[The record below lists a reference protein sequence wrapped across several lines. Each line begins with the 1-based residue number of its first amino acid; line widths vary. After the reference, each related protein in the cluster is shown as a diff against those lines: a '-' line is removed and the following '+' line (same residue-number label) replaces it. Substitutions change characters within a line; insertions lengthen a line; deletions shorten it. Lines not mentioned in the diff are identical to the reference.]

1 MEKIRADRRSIYF
14 FRIVVNIG
22 ENNNIKPFYT
32 RRMQAMAENTAQ
44 YGWDASM
51 GISLYEKIRQ
61 DMKTSMLKKDTA
73 VRDTMRLIM
82 GAFPE
87 ITVPITLE
95 SGKKSTRAKTPEEIT
110 DEDIHNIIRKFVKS
124 EKTVLEIKKETSS
137 DYLALLESYLPKMAT
152 TEEIEA
158 WIKSNV
164 DFSGIKSPMQAMG
177 TVMKHFGKLAD
188 GNQVKGILQ
197 GMTVKK

>member
-1 MEKIRADRRSIYF
+1 
-14 FRIVVNIG
+14 
-22 ENNNIKPFYT
+22 
-32 RRMQAMAENTAQ
+32 MAENKAQ

-51 GISLYEKIRQ
+51 GISLYDKIRQ

-95 SGKKSTRAKTPEEIT
+95 SGKKSTRTKPPEEIT
-110 DEDIHNIIRKFVKS
+110 DEDIQNIIRKFVKS
-124 EKTVLEIKKETSS
+124 EKTVLELKNEDSS
-137 DYLALLESYLPKMAT
+137 DYLELLESYLPKMAT

-164 DFSGIKSPMQAMG
+164 DFSTIKSPMQAMG

-197 GMTVKK
+197 GMNVEK

>member
-1 MEKIRADRRSIYF
+1 MTDNK
-14 FRIVVNIG
+14 
-22 ENNNIKPFYT
+22 T
-32 RRMQAMAENTAQ
+32 R

-51 GISLYEKIRQ
+51 GISLHDKIRQ
-61 DMKTSMLKKDTA
+61 DMKASMINKDTG

-95 SGKKSTRAKTPEEIT
+95 SGKKSTRAKKPEEIT

-124 EKTVLEIKKETSS
+124 EKTVLEVKKESTS
-137 DYLALLESYLPKMAT
+137 DYLELLESYLPKMAT

-158 WIKSNV
+158 WIKENV
-164 DFSGIKSPMQAMG
+164 DFSSLKSPMQAMG

-188 GNQVKGILQ
+188 GNQVKAILQ
-197 GMTVKK
+197 GMNA

>member
-1 MEKIRADRRSIYF
+1 
-14 FRIVVNIG
+14 
-22 ENNNIKPFYT
+22 
-32 RRMQAMAENTAQ
+32 MAENTAQ

-51 GISLYEKIRQ
+51 EISLYDKIRQ

-73 VRDTMRLIM
+73 VRDTMRLII

-95 SGKKSTRAKTPEEIT
+95 SGKKSTRVKTPEEIT
-110 DEDIHNIIRKFVKS
+110 DEDIQNIIRKFVKS

-137 DYLALLESYLPKMAT
+137 DYLSLLESYLPQMAT

-164 DFSGIKSPMQAMG
+164 DFSAVKSPMQAMG

-197 GMTVKK
+197 GITAKK

>member
-1 MEKIRADRRSIYF
+1 
-14 FRIVVNIG
+14 
-22 ENNNIKPFYT
+22 
-32 RRMQAMAENTAQ
+32 MAENTAQ

-51 GISLYEKIRQ
+51 GISLYAKIRQ

-124 EKTVLEIKKETSS
+124 EKTMPEIKKETSS
-137 DYLALLESYLPKMAT
+137 DYLSLLESYLPKMAT

-164 DFSGIKSPMQAMG
+164 DFSAIKSPMQAMG
-177 TVMKHFGKLAD
+177 AVMKHFGKLAD
-188 GNQVKGILQ
+188 GDQVKGILQ

>member
-1 MEKIRADRRSIYF
+1 MQTMAD
-14 FRIVVNIG
+14 
-22 ENNNIKPFYT
+22 K
-32 RRMQAMAENTAQ
+32 TAQ
-44 YGWDASM
+44 YGWDAST
-51 GISLYEKIRQ
+51 GISLYDKIRQ
-61 DMKTSMLKKDTA
+61 DMKTSMINKDTQ

-137 DYLALLESYLPKMAT
+137 NYLTLLESYLPKMAT
-152 TEEIEA
+152 TQEIEA

-164 DFSGIKSPMQAMG
+164 DFSAIKSPMQAMG

-188 GNQVKGILQ
+188 GNQVKAILQ

>member
-1 MEKIRADRRSIYF
+1 
-14 FRIVVNIG
+14 
-22 ENNNIKPFYT
+22 
-32 RRMQAMAENTAQ
+32 MAENTAQ

-51 GISLYEKIRQ
+51 GISLHDKIRQ
-61 DMKTSMLKKDTA
+61 DMKTSMLKKDTS

-124 EKTVLEIKKETSS
+124 EKTVLEIKKEESS
-137 DYLALLESYLPKMAT
+137 DYLELLESYLPKMAT
-152 TEEIEA
+152 TQEIEA
-158 WIKSNV
+158 WIKNNV
-164 DFSGIKSPMQAMG
+164 DFSAMKSPMQAMG

-197 GMTVKK
+197 GLSTEK

>member
-1 MEKIRADRRSIYF
+1 
-14 FRIVVNIG
+14 
-22 ENNNIKPFYT
+22 
-32 RRMQAMAENTAQ
+32 MAENTAQ

-51 GISLYEKIRQ
+51 EISLYDKIRQ

-95 SGKKSTRAKTPEEIT
+95 SGKKSTRVKTPEEIT
-110 DEDIHNIIRKFVKS
+110 DEDIQNIIRKFVKS

-137 DYLALLESYLPKMAT
+137 DYLSLLESYLPQMAT

-164 DFSGIKSPMQAMG
+164 DFSAVKSPMQAMG

-197 GMTVKK
+197 GITAKK

>member
-1 MEKIRADRRSIYF
+1 
-14 FRIVVNIG
+14 
-22 ENNNIKPFYT
+22 
-32 RRMQAMAENTAQ
+32 MQAMAEKTAQ
-44 YGWDASM
+44 YGWDGSM
-51 GISLYEKIRQ
+51 GISLHDKIRQ
-61 DMKTSMLKKDTA
+61 DLKTSMINKDTQ
-73 VRDTMRLIM
+73 VRDTMRLVM

-137 DYLALLESYLPKMAT
+137 DYLTLLESYLPKMAT
-152 TEEIEA
+152 TEEIED

-164 DFSGIKSPMQAMG
+164 DFSAIKSPMQAMG
-177 TVMKHFGKLAD
+177 SVMKHFGKLAD
-188 GNQVKGILQ
+188 GNHVKAVLQ
-197 GMTVKK
+197 GMTVKKQSL

>member
-1 MEKIRADRRSIYF
+1 ME
-14 FRIVVNIG
+14 
-22 ENNNIKPFYT
+22 
-32 RRMQAMAENTAQ
+32 
-44 YGWDASM
+44 
-51 GISLYEKIRQ
+51 ISLYDKIRQ

-95 SGKKSTRAKTPEEIT
+95 SGKKSTRVKTPEEIT
-110 DEDIHNIIRKFVKS
+110 DEDIQNIIRKFVKS
-124 EKTVLEIKKETSS
+124 EKTMLEIKKETSS
-137 DYLALLESYLPKMAT
+137 DYLSLLESYLPQMAT

-158 WIKSNV
+158 WIKTNIDLSAV
-164 DFSGIKSPMQAMG
+164 KSPMQAMG
-177 TVMKHFGKLAD
+177 SVMKHFGKLAD

-197 GMTVKK
+197 GITAKK

>member
-1 MEKIRADRRSIYF
+1 
-14 FRIVVNIG
+14 
-22 ENNNIKPFYT
+22 
-32 RRMQAMAENTAQ
+32 MAEKTSG

-51 GISLYEKIRQ
+51 GISLHDKIRQ
-61 DMKTSMLKKDTA
+61 DMKTSMINKDTA

-95 SGKKSTRAKTPEEIT
+95 SGKKSTRAKKPEEIT

-124 EKTVLEIKKETSS
+124 EKTVLELKKETSS
-137 DYLALLESYLPKMAT
+137 DYLELLESYLPKMAT
-152 TEEIEA
+152 AEEIEA

-164 DFSGIKSPMQAMG
+164 DFSNFKSPMQAMG
-177 TVMKHFGKLAD
+177 TVMKHYGKLAD
-188 GNQVKGILQ
+188 GNQVKAILQ
-197 GMTVKK
+197 AMNVEK

>member
-1 MEKIRADRRSIYF
+1 
-14 FRIVVNIG
+14 
-22 ENNNIKPFYT
+22 
-32 RRMQAMAENTAQ
+32 MAENTAQ
-44 YGWDASM
+44 YGWDGSM
-51 GISLYEKIRQ
+51 GISLYDKIRQ
-61 DMKTSMLKKDTA
+61 DMKAAMRKKDTA

-124 EKTVLEIKKETSS
+124 EKTVLEIKKEASS
-137 DYLALLESYLPKMAT
+137 DYLELLESYLPKMAT
-152 TEEIEA
+152 TEQIEA

-164 DFSGIKSPMQAMG
+164 DFSAIKSPIQAMG
-177 TVMKHFGKLAD
+177 AVMKHFGKRAD
-188 GNQVKGILQ
+188 GNQVKAVLQ
-197 GMTVKK
+197 GMTVEK

>member
-1 MEKIRADRRSIYF
+1 
-14 FRIVVNIG
+14 VLNIG
-22 ENNNIKPFYT
+22 DNNNIKPFYT
-32 RRMQAMAENTAQ
+32 RRVQAMAENTAQ
-44 YGWDASM
+44 YGWDGSM
-51 GISLYEKIRQ
+51 GISLYDKIRQ
-61 DMKTSMLKKDTA
+61 DMKAAMRKKDTA

-124 EKTVLEIKKETSS
+124 EKTVLEIKKEPSS
-137 DYLALLESYLPKMAT
+137 DYLELLESYLPKMAT
-152 TEEIEA
+152 TEQIEA

-164 DFSGIKSPMQAMG
+164 DFSAIKSPMQAMG
-177 TVMKHFGKLAD
+177 AVMKHFGKRAD
-188 GNQVKGILQ
+188 GNQVKAVLQ
-197 GMTVKK
+197 GMTVEK

>member
-1 MEKIRADRRSIYF
+1 MS
-14 FRIVVNIG
+14 
-22 ENNNIKPFYT
+22 
-32 RRMQAMAENTAQ
+32 ENTAQ
-44 YGWDASM
+44 YGWDTSM
-51 GISLYEKIRQ
+51 GTSLYDKIRQ

-95 SGKKSTRAKTPEEIT
+95 SGKKSTRTKTPEEIT
-110 DEDIHNIIRKFVKS
+110 DEDIQNIIRKFVKS
-124 EKTVLEIKKETSS
+124 EKTVLELKKEESS
-137 DYLALLESYLPKMAT
+137 DYLELLESYLPKMAT

-158 WIKSNV
+158 WINANV
-164 DFSGIKSPMQAMG
+164 DFSAMKSPMQAMG
-177 TVMKHFGKLAD
+177 AVMKHFGKLAD

-197 GMTVKK
+197 GMTDKK